1 MTLRKMLILATAA
14 LMPACTQEAGR
25 HSSLLTGPSA
35 LPGGDGNG
43 GALSA
48 DGPSAIDIGG
58 TWNFTETVKAQIPVE
73 VIEQFG
79 LPIEPEGR
87 VTHLTCHNSGVAQF
101 VQTGS
106 KLTGTQQGLVS
117 ECVTQGGQVLEGLFA
132 GTFQITGQINGR
144 SVHLEDPSANCPA
157 SLVISLQDGT
167 ATSMSGRAMCHDLL
181 PGGVL
186 NTVTTEYT
194 RR

>member
-1 MTLRKMLILATAA
+1 MTLQKMAILATAA
-14 LMPACTQEAGR
+14 LMPACVQELGR
-25 HSSLLTGPSA
+25 HSSQLTGPSA
-35 LPGGDGNG
+35 LLGGDGNG
-43 GALSA
+43 TLNANR
-48 DGPSAIDIGG
+48 PSAIEISGS
-58 TWNFTETVKAQIPVE
+58 WNFTETVKAQIPIE

-87 VTHLTCHNSGVAQF
+87 VTHLTCHNSGVVQF

-106 KLTGTQQGLVS
+106 TLTGAQQALVS

-132 GTFQITGQINGR
+132 GTFRITGQVNGL

-167 ATSMSGRAMCHDLL
+167 ATSISGRAICHDLL

-186 NTVTTEYT
+186 NTVTIEYT
-194 RR
+194 RP

>member
-1 MTLRKMLILATAA
+1 MTLRKMTILATAV
-14 LMPACTQEAGR
+14 LMAACTQDAGR

-35 LPGGDGNG
+35 LPGGNGNG
-43 GALSA
+43 TLSD
-48 DGPSAIDIGG
+48 DGPSTIDISGS
-58 TWNFTETVKAQIPVE
+58 WNFSETVKAQMPVE

-79 LPIEPEGR
+79 VPIEPEGR

-101 VQTGS
+101 VQTRNT
-106 KLTGTQQGLVS
+106 LTGTQQALLS
-117 ECVTQGGQVLEGLFA
+117 ECVTRGGQAVEGLFA
-132 GTFQITGQINGR
+132 GTFQITGLINGL

-157 SLVISLQDGT
+157 SLVISLQDDT
-167 ATSMSGRAMCHDLL
+167 ATNMSGRAICHDLL

-194 RR
+194 RP

>member
-1 MTLRKMLILATAA
+1 MAIFATVV
-14 LMPACTQEAGR
+14 LMPACTQEGGGHPFR
-25 HSSLLTGPSA
+25 LTDPSA
-35 LPGGDGNG
+35 LRGGGGNG
-43 GALSA
+43 TLSA
-48 DGPSAIDIGG
+48 AGPSAIDIGG
-58 TWNFTETVKAQIPVE
+58 SWNFNETVKAQLPVE

-79 LPIEPEGR
+79 IPIKPEGR
-87 VTHLTCHNSGVAQF
+87 VTHLTCQNSGVAQF

-106 KLTGTQQGLVS
+106 TLTGSQQAFVS

-132 GTFQITGQINGR
+132 GTFQITGRINGR

-157 SLVISLQDGT
+157 SLVISAQDGR
-167 ATSMSGRAMCHDLL
+167 ATSMSGRAICHDLL

-194 RR
+194 RP

>member
-1 MTLRKMLILATAA
+1 MTLRQMIILATAA
-14 LMPACTQEAGR
+14 LMAACTQDVGR

-35 LPGGDGNG
+35 LRGGNG
-43 GALSA
+43 NGTLRV
-48 DGPSAIDIGG
+48 DGSSAIDISGS
-58 TWNFTETVKAQIPVE
+58 WNFSETVKAQMPVE

-79 LPIEPEGR
+79 VPIEPEGR
-87 VTHLTCHNSGVAQF
+87 VTHLTCHNSGVAQL

-106 KLTGTQQGLVS
+106 TLTGTQQALVS
-117 ECVTQGGQVLEGLFA
+117 ECSTQGGQVLEGLFA
-132 GTFQITGQINGR
+132 GTFQITGRINGR

-157 SLVISLQDGT
+157 SLVISLHDDT
-167 ATSMSGRAMCHDLL
+167 ATNMSGRAICHDLL

-194 RR
+194 RP